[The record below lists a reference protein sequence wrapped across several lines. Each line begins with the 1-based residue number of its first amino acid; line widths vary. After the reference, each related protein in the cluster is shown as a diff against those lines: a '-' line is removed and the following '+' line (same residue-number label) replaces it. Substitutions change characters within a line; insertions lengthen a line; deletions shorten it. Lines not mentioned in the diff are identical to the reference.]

1 MFLRFLVS
9 LDRKADGAPNE
20 DNMSVK
26 LFDTTLRD
34 GNQARGLSFSLEDKL
49 AIAKLLD
56 DFGIH
61 YIEGGWPNP
70 SNQLDVDFFR
80 RAREMEWKNA
90 KITCFG
96 STRRANKP
104 ASEDPG
110 LGYLLAAECPVVT
123 IFGKSWDLHV
133 DQVLRIPREENLA
146 MIQDTCEFLKSKG
159 REVVYDA
166 EHFFDGWKA
175 NPEYA
180 RATLKAAVDGGA
192 DWLVLCETNGGMAL
206 SWELE
211 EIVRQVKLEF
221 PTTQIGIHAHNDT
234 GTAVANSL
242 AAVRAGATQV
252 QGTVNGIGERCGNA
266 NLVTILANLQ
276 AKMGI
281 KVVPDLSSLRR
292 LSVSVWEIANL
303 PTDIRAP
310 YVGDAAFAHKG
321 GMHIDGVVKVA
332 HSFEHLDPAI
342 VGNERELIVSDQGG
356 GALVV
361 ARLAEIVPNLD
372 KKDPRVS
379 EILRE
384 VKALESAGWHFE
396 VAEASFQLLAARR
409 LGLFE
414 NPFEVTHYRVTEEM
428 GTVASEA
435 TVRVKVGDETAH
447 TAAFGDGPVGALDA
461 ALRKAVV
468 RFFPQLQDVRL
479 TDYKVRVLEGTS
491 GTGSRVR
498 VWVES
503 TDGKR
508 TWATAGVSEN
518 IIEASWL
525 ALVDSLQFALFRSR
539 QTTAN

>member
-1 MFLRFLVS
+1 MT
-9 LDRKADGAPNE
+9 
-20 DNMSVK
+20 VK

-49 AIAKLLD
+49 AIARLLD
-56 DFGIH
+56 GFGIH

-70 SNQLDVDFFR
+70 TNQLDVEFFR
-80 RAREMEWKNA
+80 RACAMEWKHA
-90 KITCFG
+90 KIGCFG
-96 STRRANKP
+96 STRRPNRP
-104 ASEDPG
+104 AADDQG
-110 LGYLLAAECPVVT
+110 LGYLLEAQCPVVT

-133 DQVLRIPREENLA
+133 DHVLRVSREENLA
-146 MIQDTCEFLKSKG
+146 MIQDTCRFLKEKG
-159 REVVYDA
+159 REVIYDA

-175 NPEYA
+175 NPDYA

-192 DWLVLCETNGGMAL
+192 DWVVLCETNGGMAL

-211 EIVRQVKLEF
+211 EIVREVGRIFPGVKL
-221 PTTQIGIHAHNDT
+221 GIHAHNDT

-252 QGTVNGIGERCGNA
+252 QGTINGIGERCGNA
-266 NLVTILANLQ
+266 NLVTIAANLQ
-276 AKMGI
+276 LKMGLE
-281 KVVPDLSSLRR
+281 VVPDLSRLRQ

-303 PTDIRAP
+303 PPDIRAP

-332 HSFEHLDPAI
+332 RSFEHVEPVT

-356 GALVV
+356 GALVA
-361 ARLAEIVPNLD
+361 ARLAEIAPDLD

-379 EILRE
+379 GILQEIKE
-384 VKALESAGWHFE
+384 LESNGWHFE

-409 LGLFE
+409 LGLFAD
-414 NPFEVTHYRVTEEM
+414 PFEVTHYRVTEEM

-435 TVRVKVGDETAH
+435 TVRVVVGEETAH
-447 TAAFGDGPVGALDA
+447 TAAFGDGPVGALDT
-461 ALRKAVV
+461 ALRKAVS
-468 RFFPQLQDVRL
+468 RFFPELKNVRL
-479 TDYKVRVLEGTS
+479 TDYKVRVLEGAS

-503 TDGKR
+503 TDGQR
-508 TWATAGVSEN
+508 TWATSGVSEN

-525 ALVDSLQFALFRSR
+525 ALVDSLQYELFRR
-539 QTTAN
+539 NRAPAA

>member
-1 MFLRFLVS
+1 LFLRFLVS

>member
-1 MFLRFLVS
+1 
-9 LDRKADGAPNE
+9 
-20 DNMSVK
+20 MSVK

-56 DFGIH
+56 AFGIH

-70 SNQLDVDFFR
+70 TNQLDVDFFK

-90 KITCFG
+90 KVTCFG

-104 ASEDPG
+104 ASEDAG
-110 LGYLLAAECPVVT
+110 LQHLLDAECPVVT

-133 DQVLRIPREENLA
+133 DHVLRVARDENLN
-146 MIQDTCEFLKSKG
+146 MIRDTCEFLKSKG

-166 EHFFDGWKA
+166 EHFFDGWKT

-180 RATLKAAVDGGA
+180 RDTLKAAVEGGA
-192 DWLVLCETNGGMAL
+192 DWIVLCETNGGMAL
-206 SWELE
+206 PWELE
-211 EIVRQVKLEF
+211 EIVREVKREF
-221 PTTQIGIHAHNDT
+221 PMANLGIHAHNDT
-234 GTAVANSL
+234 GTAVANSM

-252 QGTVNGIGERCGNA
+252 QGTINGIGERCGNA

-281 KVVPDLSSLRR
+281 QVVPDLSALRHLSL
-292 LSVSVWEIANL
+292 SVWEIANL
-303 PTDIRAP
+303 PPDIRAP

-332 HSFEHLDPAI
+332 RSFEHIDPAL

-361 ARLAEIVPNLD
+361 ARLVEIVPNLD

-379 EILRE
+379 EILNE
-384 VKALESAGWHFE
+384 VKELESVGWHFE
-396 VAEASFQLLAARR
+396 VAEASFQLLAAKR
-409 LGLFE
+409 LGLFDA
-414 NPFEVTHYRVTEEM
+414 PFQVTHYRVTEEM
-428 GTVASEA
+428 GSVDTEA
-435 TVRVKVGDETAH
+435 TVRVVVGEETAH
-447 TAAFGDGPVGALDA
+447 TAAFGEGPVGALDA

-468 RFFPQLQDVRL
+468 RFFPELAAVRL
-479 TDYKVRVLEGTS
+479 TDYKVRVLEGAS

-503 TDGKR
+503 SDGQR
-508 TWATAGVSEN
+508 TWATTGVSAN

-525 ALVDSLQFALFRSR
+525 ALVDSLLYELFRR
-539 QTTAN
+539 RPKAL

>member
-1 MFLRFLVS
+1 MDVQ
-9 LDRKADGAPNE
+9 
-20 DNMSVK
+20 

-56 DFGIH
+56 GFGIR
-61 YIEGGWPNP
+61 YIEGGWPN
-70 SNQLDVDFFR
+70 STNQLDVEFFR
-80 RAREMEWKNA
+80 RAREVEWKQA
-90 KITCFG
+90 RIACFG
-96 STRRANKP
+96 STRR
-104 ASEDPG
+104 PG
-110 LGYLLAAECPVVT
+110 RSAADDAGLAGLLQAGCPVVT

-133 DQVLRIPREENLA
+133 DQVLRVSREENLA
-146 MIQDTCEFLKSKG
+146 MIRDTLAHLKNAG

-180 RATLKAAVDGGA
+180 LSTLRAAMEGGA

-206 SWELE
+206 SWEVE
-211 EIVRQVKLEF
+211 EIVGRVARAF
-221 PTTQIGIHAHNDT
+221 PGARLGIHAHNDS

-266 NLVTILANLQ
+266 DLVPILANLQ
-276 AKMGI
+276 LKMGLQ
-281 KVVPDLSSLRR
+281 VVPDLSGLRE
-292 LSVSVWEIANL
+292 LSRAVWEIANL
-303 PTDIRAP
+303 PPDLRAP

-332 HSFEHLDPAI
+332 RSFEHVDPAL

-356 GALVV
+356 GALVA
-361 ARLAEIVPNLD
+361 ARLSEIAPDLD
-372 KKDPRVS
+372 KKDPRVG

-384 VKALESAGWHFE
+384 VKALESEGWHFE
-396 VAEASFQLLAARR
+396 MAEASFHLLAARR
-409 LGLFE
+409 LGLFAE
-414 NPFEVTHYRVTEEM
+414 PFRVKHYRVTEEM
-428 GTVASEA
+428 GEVASEA
-435 TVRVKVGDETAH
+435 TVQVEVGQETAH
-447 TAAFGDGPVGALDA
+447 TAAFGNGPVDALDA
-461 ALRKAVV
+461 ALRKAVA
-468 RFFPQLQDVRL
+468 RFFPELAKVRL
-479 TDYKVRVLEGTS
+479 TDYKVRVLEGAA
-491 GTGSRVR
+491 GTGARVR

-503 TDGKR
+503 TDGHR

-525 ALVDSLQFALFRSR
+525 ALVDSLVYRLFRGKV
-539 QTTAN
+539 AG

>member
-1 MFLRFLVS
+1 MT
-9 LDRKADGAPNE
+9 
-20 DNMSVK
+20 VK

-49 AIAKLLD
+49 AIARLLD
-56 DFGIH
+56 GFGIH

-70 SNQLDVDFFR
+70 TNQLDVEFFR
-80 RAREMEWKNA
+80 RACAMEWKHA
-90 KITCFG
+90 KIGCFG
-96 STRRANKP
+96 STRRPNRP
-104 ASEDPG
+104 AADDQG
-110 LGYLLAAECPVVT
+110 LGYLLEAQCPVVT

-133 DQVLRIPREENLA
+133 DHVLRVSREENLA
-146 MIQDTCEFLKSKG
+146 MIQDTCRFLKEKG
-159 REVVYDA
+159 REVIYDA

-175 NPEYA
+175 NPDYA

-192 DWLVLCETNGGMAL
+192 DWVVLCETNGGMAL

-211 EIVRQVKLEF
+211 EIVREVGRIFSGVKL
-221 PTTQIGIHAHNDT
+221 GIHAHNDT

-252 QGTVNGIGERCGNA
+252 QGTINGIGERCGNA
-266 NLVTILANLQ
+266 NLVTIAANLQ
-276 AKMGI
+276 LKMGLD
-281 KVVPDLSSLRR
+281 VVPDLSRLRQ

-303 PTDIRAP
+303 PPDIRAP

-332 HSFEHLDPAI
+332 RSFEHVEPVM

-356 GALVV
+356 GALVA
-361 ARLAEIVPNLD
+361 ARLAEIAPDLD

-379 EILRE
+379 GILQEIKE
-384 VKALESAGWHFE
+384 LESNGWHFE

-409 LGLFE
+409 LGLFAD
-414 NPFEVTHYRVTEEM
+414 PFEVTHYRVTEEM

-435 TVRVKVGDETAH
+435 TVRVVVGDETAH
-447 TAAFGDGPVGALDA
+447 TAAFGDGPVGALDT
-461 ALRKAVV
+461 ALRKAVS
-468 RFFPQLQDVRL
+468 RFFPELKNVRL
-479 TDYKVRVLEGTS
+479 TDYKVRVLEGAS

-503 TDGKR
+503 TDGQR
-508 TWATAGVSEN
+508 TWATSGVSEN

-525 ALVDSLQFALFRSR
+525 ALVDSLQYELFCQRRSGEA
-539 QTTAN
+539 TT

>member
-1 MFLRFLVS
+1 
-9 LDRKADGAPNE
+9 
-20 DNMSVK
+20 MSVK

-49 AIAKLLD
+49 AIARLLD
-56 DFGIH
+56 AFGIH

-70 SNQLDVDFFR
+70 TNQLDVDFFK
-80 RAREMEWKNA
+80 RAREMEWKSA

-104 ASEDPG
+104 ASEDAG
-110 LGYLLAAECPVVT
+110 LQHLLDAECPVVT

-133 DQVLRIPREENLA
+133 DHVLRVARDENLN
-146 MIQDTCEFLKSKG
+146 MIRDTCEFLKSKG

-180 RATLKAAVDGGA
+180 RDTLKAAVDGGA
-192 DWLVLCETNGGMAL
+192 DWIVLCETNGGMAL
-206 SWELE
+206 PWELE
-211 EIVRQVKLEF
+211 EIVREVKREF
-221 PTTQIGIHAHNDT
+221 PTANLGIHAHNDT
-234 GTAVANSL
+234 GTAVANSM

-252 QGTVNGIGERCGNA
+252 QGTINGIGERCGNA

-281 KVVPDLSSLRR
+281 QVVPDLSILRQLSL
-292 LSVSVWEIANL
+292 SVWEIANL
-303 PTDIRAP
+303 PPDIRAP

-332 HSFEHLDPAI
+332 RSFEHIDPSM

-361 ARLAEIVPNLD
+361 ARLVEIVPDLD

-379 EILRE
+379 EILNE
-384 VKALESAGWHFE
+384 VKELESAGWHFE
-396 VAEASFQLLAARR
+396 VAEASFQLLAAKR

-414 NPFEVTHYRVTEEM
+414 APFQVNHYRVTEEM
-428 GTVASEA
+428 GSVDTEA
-435 TVRVKVGDETAH
+435 TVRVVVGDETAH
-447 TAAFGDGPVGALDA
+447 TAAFGEGPVGALDA

-468 RFFPQLQDVRL
+468 KFFPELAAVRL
-479 TDYKVRVLEGTS
+479 TDYKVRVLEGAS

-503 TDGKR
+503 TDGQR
-508 TWATAGVSEN
+508 TWATTGVSAN

-525 ALVDSLQFALFRSR
+525 ALVDSLLYELFRR
-539 QTTAN
+539 RRKAV

>member
-1 MFLRFLVS
+1 MDVQ
-9 LDRKADGAPNE
+9 
-20 DNMSVK
+20 

-56 DFGIH
+56 GFGIR
-61 YIEGGWPNP
+61 YIEGGWPN
-70 SNQLDVDFFR
+70 STNQLDVEFFR
-80 RAREMEWKNA
+80 RAREIEWKQA
-90 KITCFG
+90 RIACFG
-96 STRRANKP
+96 STRR
-104 ASEDPG
+104 PG
-110 LGYLLAAECPVVT
+110 RSADDDVGLACLLEAACPVVT

-133 DQVLRIPREENLA
+133 DQVLRVSREENLA
-146 MIQDTCEFLKSKG
+146 MIRDTLRHLKNAG

-180 RATLKAAVDGGA
+180 LSTLRAAVEGGA

-206 SWELE
+206 SWEVE
-211 EIVRQVKLEF
+211 EIVGRVARAF
-221 PTTQIGIHAHNDT
+221 PGARLGIHAHNDS

-266 NLVTILANLQ
+266 DLVPILANLQ
-276 AKMGI
+276 LKMDLQ
-281 KVVPDLSSLRR
+281 VVPDLSGLRE
-292 LSVSVWEIANL
+292 LSRAVWEIANL
-303 PTDIRAP
+303 PPDLRAP

-332 HSFEHLDPAI
+332 RSFEHVDPAL

-356 GALVV
+356 GALVA
-361 ARLAEIVPNLD
+361 ARLSEIAPDLD
-372 KKDPRVS
+372 KKDPRVG

-384 VKALESAGWHFE
+384 VKALESEGWHFE
-396 VAEASFQLLAARR
+396 MAEASFHLLAARR
-409 LGLFE
+409 LGLFAE
-414 NPFEVTHYRVTEEM
+414 PFRVKHYRVTEEM
-428 GTVASEA
+428 GEVASEA
-435 TVRVKVGDETAH
+435 TVQVEVGQETAH
-447 TAAFGDGPVGALDA
+447 TAAFGNGPVDALDA
-461 ALRKAVV
+461 ALRKAVA
-468 RFFPQLQDVRL
+468 RFFPELAKVRL
-479 TDYKVRVLEGTS
+479 TDYKVRVLEGAA
-491 GTGSRVR
+491 GTGARVR

-503 TDGKR
+503 TDGHR

-525 ALVDSLQFALFRSR
+525 ALVDSLVYRLFRGKV
-539 QTTAN
+539 AG

>member
-1 MFLRFLVS
+1 MDVQ
-9 LDRKADGAPNE
+9 
-20 DNMSVK
+20 

-56 DFGIH
+56 GFGIR
-61 YIEGGWPNP
+61 YIEGGWPN
-70 SNQLDVDFFR
+70 STNQLDVEFFR
-80 RAREMEWKNA
+80 RARGIEWKQA
-90 KITCFG
+90 RIACFG
-96 STRRANKP
+96 STRR
-104 ASEDPG
+104 PG
-110 LGYLLAAECPVVT
+110 RSADDDVGLACLLEAACPVVT

-133 DQVLRIPREENLA
+133 DQVLRVSREENLA
-146 MIQDTCEFLKSKG
+146 MIRDTLRHLKNAG

-180 RATLKAAVDGGA
+180 LSTLRAAVEGGA

-206 SWELE
+206 SWEVE
-211 EIVRQVKLEF
+211 EIVGRVARAF
-221 PTTQIGIHAHNDT
+221 PGARLGIHAHNDS

-266 NLVTILANLQ
+266 DLVPILANLQ
-276 AKMGI
+276 LKMGLQ
-281 KVVPDLSSLRR
+281 VVPDLSGLRE
-292 LSVSVWEIANL
+292 LSRAVWEIANL
-303 PTDIRAP
+303 PPDLRAP

-332 HSFEHLDPAI
+332 RSFEHVDPAL

-356 GALVV
+356 GALVA
-361 ARLAEIVPNLD
+361 ARLSEIAPDLD
-372 KKDPRVS
+372 KKDPRVG

-384 VKALESAGWHFE
+384 VKALESEGWHFE
-396 VAEASFQLLAARR
+396 MAEASFHLLAARR
-409 LGLFE
+409 LGLFAE
-414 NPFEVTHYRVTEEM
+414 PFRVKHYRVTEEM
-428 GTVASEA
+428 GEVASEA
-435 TVRVKVGDETAH
+435 TVQVEVGQETAH
-447 TAAFGDGPVGALDA
+447 TAAFGNGPVDALDA
-461 ALRKAVV
+461 ALRKAVA
-468 RFFPQLQDVRL
+468 RFFPELAKVRL
-479 TDYKVRVLEGTS
+479 TDYKVRVLEGAA
-491 GTGSRVR
+491 GTGARVR

-503 TDGKR
+503 TDGHR

-525 ALVDSLQFALFRSR
+525 ALVDSLVYRLFRGKV
-539 QTTAN
+539 AG

>member
-1 MFLRFLVS
+1 
-9 LDRKADGAPNE
+9 
-20 DNMSVK
+20 MSVK

-49 AIAKLLD
+49 AIARLLD
-56 DFGIH
+56 AFGIH

-70 SNQLDVDFFR
+70 TNQLDVEFFK

-96 STRRANKP
+96 STRRANRP
-104 ASEDPG
+104 AAEDQG
-110 LGYLLAAECPVVT
+110 LQHLLDAECPVIT

-133 DQVLRIPREENLA
+133 DHVLRVSREENLN
-146 MIQDTCEFLKSKG
+146 MIRDTCAYLKSKG

-166 EHFFDGWKA
+166 EHFFDGWKV

-180 RATLKAAVDGGA
+180 RETLKAAVDGGA

-211 EIVRQVKLEF
+211 DIVRQVKAEF
-221 PTTQIGIHAHNDT
+221 PDAAIGIHAHNDT
-234 GTAVANSL
+234 GTAVANSMS
-242 AAVRAGATQV
+242 AVRAGATQV
-252 QGTVNGIGERCGNA
+252 QGTINGIGERCGNA

-276 AKMGI
+276 LKMGLP
-281 KVVPDLSSLRR
+281 VVPDLSALRQLSL
-292 LSVSVWEIANL
+292 SVWEIANL
-303 PTDIRAP
+303 SPDIRAP

-332 HSFEHLDPAI
+332 RSFEHTDPAM

-356 GALVV
+356 GALVA
-361 ARLAEIVPNLD
+361 ARLAEIVPDLD

-379 EILRE
+379 EILQE
-384 VKALESAGWHFE
+384 VKELESSGWHFE
-396 VAEASFQLLAARR
+396 VAEASFHLLAAKR
-409 LGLFE
+409 LGLFVA
-414 NPFEVTHYRVTEEM
+414 PFRVTHYRVTEEM
-428 GTVASEA
+428 GAVATEA
-435 TVRVKVGDETAH
+435 TVRVEVGSETAH

-468 RFFPQLQDVRL
+468 RFFPELAAVRL
-479 TDYKVRVLEGTS
+479 TDYKVRVLEGAY
-491 GTGSRVR
+491 GTDSRVR

-503 TDGKR
+503 TDGQR
-508 TWATAGVSEN
+508 TWATTGVSAN

-525 ALVDSLQFALFRSR
+525 ALVDSLMYELFRRSSR
-539 QTTAN
+539 QS

>member
-1 MFLRFLVS
+1 
-9 LDRKADGAPNE
+9 
-20 DNMSVK
+20 MSVK

-252 QGTVNGIGERCGNA
+252 QGTINGIGERCGNA

-281 KVVPDLSSLRR
+281 NVVPDLSPLRR

-409 LGLFE
+409 LGVFE

-447 TAAFGDGPVGALDA
+447 TAAFGDGPVGALDT

>member
-1 MFLRFLVS
+1 MDVQ
-9 LDRKADGAPNE
+9 
-20 DNMSVK
+20 

-56 DFGIH
+56 GFGIR
-61 YIEGGWPNP
+61 YIEGGWPN
-70 SNQLDVDFFR
+70 STNQLDVEFFR
-80 RAREMEWKNA
+80 RAWAVEWKQA
-90 KITCFG
+90 KIACFG
-96 STRRANKP
+96 STRR
-104 ASEDPG
+104 PG
-110 LGYLLAAECPVVT
+110 RSADDDTGLACLLEAGCPVVT

-133 DQVLRIPREENLA
+133 DQVLRVSREENLA
-146 MIQDTCEFLKSKG
+146 MIHDTLAHLKNAG

-180 RATLKAAVDGGA
+180 LSTLRAAVEGGA

-206 SWELE
+206 SWEIE
-211 EIVRQVKLEF
+211 EIVGKVARAF
-221 PTTQIGIHAHNDT
+221 PGTPLGIHAHNDS

-266 NLVTILANLQ
+266 DLVPILANLQ
-276 AKMGI
+276 LKMGLS
-281 KVVPDLSSLRR
+281 VVPDLSGLRE
-292 LSVSVWEIANL
+292 LSRAVWEIANL
-303 PTDIRAP
+303 PPDLRAP

-332 HSFEHLDPAI
+332 RSFEHVDPAL

-356 GALVV
+356 GALVA
-361 ARLAEIVPNLD
+361 ARLSEIAPDLD
-372 KKDPRVS
+372 KKDPRVG

-384 VKALESAGWHFE
+384 VKALESEGWHFE
-396 VAEASFQLLAARR
+396 MAEASFHLLAARR
-409 LGLFE
+409 LGLFAE
-414 NPFEVTHYRVTEEM
+414 PFRVKHYRVTEEM
-428 GTVASEA
+428 GEVASEA
-435 TVRVKVGDETAH
+435 TVQVEVGLETAH
-447 TAAFGDGPVGALDA
+447 TAAFGNGPVDALDA
-461 ALRKAVV
+461 ALRKAVA
-468 RFFPQLQDVRL
+468 RFFPELAKVRL
-479 TDYKVRVLEGTS
+479 TDYKVRVLEGAA
-491 GTGSRVR
+491 GTGARVR

-503 TDGKR
+503 TDGHR

-525 ALVDSLQFALFRSR
+525 ALVDSLVYRLFRGK
-539 QTTAN
+539 A